1 VPSLQVKAQN
11 WVTLISNGSGL
22 SPDLTGMPERKLIDV
37 VTEPG
42 KTVAITVLDLD
53 GSVPVGGDA
62 KVAGGLPNLSDALDS
77 VKDFAA
83 SLREKLAVAQP
94 TKTTVE
100 LSVTFGVRA
109 GKLTALF
116 VDGKADGTM
125 TLTMEWD
132 RKDSQDK

>member
-1 VPSLQVKAQN
+1 MV
-11 WVTLISNGSGL
+11 
-22 SPDLTGMPERKLIDV
+22 ERKLIDV
-37 VTEPG
+37 ATESG
-42 KTVAITVLDLD
+42 EVVALTVLDLD
-53 GSVPVGGDA
+53 GTSVPAGGDA
-62 KVAGGLPNLSDALDS
+62 KVTGGLPNMTDALDTI
-77 VKDFAA
+77 KDFAA

-125 TLTMEWD
+125 TLTLEWD
-132 RKDSQDK
+132 RKDPQDK